1 MAKNTVNYYVHQI
14 FDSGGRDHHSGPGYE
29 TSRRQLMTD
38 HNNDNQALFTSWGRL
53 LLDLIM
59 LGVGGVIFALGV
71 NSLLV
76 PRHFAIGGV
85 AGLAL
90 IINNFCPALNLGLL
104 YLLINLPLFVTAW
117 MVVGRR
123 FFFYSLI
130 GTAVLSLAVA
140 RVHWQITLEDRL
152 LAAILA
158 GGLCGAGA
166 GISLCSSGSQGGLDI
181 LSVVLLKRFSI
192 NIGSTVL
199 AVNTAVLLLVALFYS
214 LEAVLYTLVALYVS
228 ARMIA
233 LIVTG
238 LRQRKAVFIISPH
251 WPEISREILQDNQ
264 RGATILE
271 GRGGFTGK
279 GEQIIY
285 TVVSIAELG
294 ELKRLVLRHDPHAFV
309 VVSDT
314 QEVINQR
321 IGNQPP
327 W

>member
-1 MAKNTVNYYVHQI
+1 MRLQI
-14 FDSGGRDHHSGPGYE
+14 RA
-29 TSRRQLMTD
+29 MTD
-38 HNNDNQALFTSWGRL
+38 NGNTPHSLFTSWRRL
-53 LLDLIM
+53 LLDLLL
-59 LGVGGVIFALGV
+59 LGMGGVIFAVGV
-71 NSLLV
+71 NSILA

-85 AGLAL
+85 AGLSL
-90 IINNFCPALNLGLL
+90 IINNLVPALNLGLL

-130 GTAVLSLAVA
+130 GTSMLALA
-140 RVHWQITLEDRL
+140 MALIHWQITLDDRL

-158 GGLCGAGA
+158 GVLCGTGA
-166 GISLCSSGSQGGLDI
+166 GISLRSAGSQGGLDI
-181 LSVVLLKRFSI
+181 LSVVLLKRFAI

-199 AVNTAVLLLVALFYS
+199 AVNISVLLLVALFYP

-228 ARMIA
+228 AKVIA

-238 LRQRKAVFIISPH
+238 LSQRKALTIISPR
-251 WPEISREILQDNQ
+251 WREISQEMLRDGQ

-271 GRGGFTGK
+271 GSGGFTGQNK
-279 GEQIIY
+279 KIIY
-285 TVVSIAELG
+285 AVISIAELG
-294 ELKRLVLRHDPHAFV
+294 EVKRLILRHDPDAFV

-314 QEVINQR
+314 QEVVDQR
-321 IGNQPP
+321 IGNQPQ

>member
-1 MAKNTVNYYVHQI
+1 MPNHTTH
-14 FDSGGRDHHSGPGYE
+14 
-29 TSRRQLMTD
+29 
-38 HNNDNQALFTSWGRL
+38 ALFTSWQRL
-53 LLDLIM
+53 LLDLLLLTI
-59 LGVGGVIFALGV
+59 GGVIFAVGV
-71 NSLLV
+71 NSILA

-85 AGLAL
+85 AGLSL
-90 IINNFCPALNLGLL
+90 IINNLFPALNLGLL

-130 GTAVLSLAVA
+130 GTSLLSLAMA
-140 RVHWQITLEDRL
+140 LVHWQITLDDRL

-158 GGLCGAGA
+158 GVLCGAGA
-166 GISLCSSGSQGGLDI
+166 GISLRSAGSQGGLDI

-199 AVNTAVLLLVALFYS
+199 AVNIAVLLLVALFYT

-228 ARMIA
+228 ARVIA
-233 LIVTG
+233 LVVTG
-238 LRQRKAVFIISPH
+238 LSQRKAVIIISPR
-251 WPEISREILQDNQ
+251 WREISGEILQENR
-264 RGATILE
+264 RGATILK
-271 GRGGFTGK
+271 GRGAGNGK
-279 GEQIIY
+279 DKQIIY
-285 TVVSIAELG
+285 SVVSIAELG
-294 ELKRLVLRHDPHAFV
+294 AIKRLVLRHDPNAFM

-314 QEVINQR
+314 QEVIDHR